1 MNDDRLPEDLSALA
15 GELRRQPLAAN
26 VLHRDQLMFECGRAA
41 AASHPKRNSLRIGW
55 VRQTVLVACCV
66 CVGAMATKWIV
77 PADVV
82 VVESPLSPPSSPA
95 ANQSKPLIAA
105 IASNPAKQYS
115 EKELAAVRSGQLLC
129 VSSDFNAFD
138 FFNTAPRSNSP
149 IIDGPSM
156 RAGMW
161 NQLSDLP

>member
-26 VLHRDQLMFECGRAA
+26 VPNRDRLMFECGRAA
-41 AASHPKRNSLRIGW
+41 AAHQPNRSSSQRSW

-66 CVGAMATKWIV
+66 CVGAMATRWLV
-77 PADVV
+77 PAEVM
-82 VVESPLSPPSSPA
+82 VVESPPYSPA

-129 VSSDFNAFD
+129 MSSDFNAFD